1 MFYFIGIFSIILSLS
16 ILGKPWKL
24 QESILFLHR
33 KIMKNLRTKYHWGV
47 NTEQENPILPVLQH
61 KQVECL
67 SKNWLEKVMKLIIID
82 TITYPSKWHTFLNWP
97 ATKKLLLMIFAT
109 FCCKNSCNSTFISRF
124 LISKKCHEVN
134 CNWYYHVLTL
144 KFKWH
149 TFH

>member
-1 MFYFIGIFSIILSLS
+1 MPVSNHQVTDSEKNRFVIFEMYFVSTWFYLIDVFNILSLS

-24 QESILFLHR
+24 QECYTFSSQE
-33 KIMKNLRTKYHWGV
+33 KQKNLWTKYHSGV

-97 ATKKLLLMIFAT
+97 ATKTVINDFCNILLQ
-109 FCCKNSCNSTFISRF
+109 K
-124 LISKKCHEVN
+124 
-134 CNWYYHVLTL
+134 
-144 KFKWH
+144 
-149 TFH
+149 